1 MKTAAEIDADIDAC
15 LASRSVCEC
24 AGVVGGEEIPLT
36 AAKRR
41 SATYFERCYLESVM
55 KKAGGNVTEG
65 ARIAGLDRSNFRKLL
80 QRHKIR

>member
-1 MKTAAEIDADIDAC
+1 MKTPVELDADIDAC

-24 AGVVGGEEIPLT
+24 AGTLGSEEIPLT

-41 SATYFERCYLESVM
+41 SAVYFERCYLENVI